1 MIDFTLTEEQQAI
14 RDMAEA
20 FALAELAPQALDW
33 DARKHFPLEALAAAG
48 ALGLG
53 AIYTRD
59 DVGGSG
65 LGRMEAAVIFE
76 ALAKGCPT
84 IAAYISIHNMCCWMI
99 DAYGSP
105 TQREE
110 WCPRLATMQDLGSYC
125 LTEPGAGSDAAALS
139 TKAVREGG
147 DYVLSGQKQ
156 FISGAGASAVYVV
169 MARTGEPGP
178 KGISAFL
185 VPKDAPGLS
194 FGANETK
201 MGWNAQPTRVVNFD
215 NVRLPADSM
224 LGQEGRGFNIAM
236 AGLNGGRLNI
246 AACSLG
252 GAQRA
257 LDLTIPYLRDR
268 KAFGGALLD
277 QPTIRFKLA
286 EMATEL
292 EAARLILWRGATALD
307 AKSPEAAKLCAM
319 AKLFV
324 TDRCFD
330 IVDSALQMHG
340 GYGYL
345 SEYGIEKILR
355 DLRVHRILEGA
366 NEIMRLVISRA
377 VVEEHQS

>member
-1 MIDFTLTEEQQAI
+1 M
-14 RDMAEA
+14 
-20 FALAELAPQALDW
+20 
-33 DARKHFPLEALAAAG
+33 
-48 ALGLG
+48 
-53 AIYTRD
+53 
-59 DVGGSG
+59 
-65 LGRMEAAVIFE
+65 
-76 ALAKGCPT
+76 
-84 IAAYISIHNMCCWMI
+84 
-99 DAYGSP
+99 
-105 TQREE
+105 
-110 WCPRLATMQDLGSYC
+110 
-125 LTEPGAGSDAAALS
+125 
-139 TKAVREGG
+139 
-147 DYVLSGQKQ
+147 LSGQKQ

-377 VVEEHQS
+377 VVEEYQG